1 MKNSQSSDI
10 SGAPNELSNQL
21 NTTVEVFTTTGA
33 TPVLLTT
40 EQMNSDP
47 ENVYNSMNMCILV
60 LGLIAKLLST
70 FYWPFIET
78 YNAEINPTVI
88 RDSVAGLTRYKY
100 KYPNGFTYWRPIYW
114 NFFEIIST
122 PISWHILD

>member
-100 KYPNGFTYWRPIYW
+100 KYPNGLTY
-114 NFFEIIST
+114 
-122 PISWHILD
+122 